1 MALNRRTG
9 VCFLVF
15 FLHSPCDRRLVRRR
29 ERCNRYLLAFEHVA
43 AMCLTLSTLRLLPE
57 LEELLVVEALE
68 PLLGVAL
75 LDPDVL
81 PVTATSCPTC
91 LSSFDV
97 SPES

>member
-1 MALNRRTG
+1 
-9 VCFLVF
+9 
-15 FLHSPCDRRLVRRR
+15 
-29 ERCNRYLLAFEHVA
+29 LLAFEHVA

-75 LDPDVL
+75 LDPEVL
-81 PVTATSCPTC
+81 PVTAISCPTC